1 MRSIIPSGKKMR
13 KRIAKYPIPN
23 FKIQIQ
29 FLNRN
34 GEQFAFAVKSPGRF
48 LPFRKK
54 NGAVRRCTSVFAAGR
69 NIRRNG
75 ARNGINGHGLKQNLA
90 RSRHNGVEKAFSAE
104 EHIFDSADGL
114 NIHCAGRT
122 HCGKIAGVYNDG
134 LPGSEVV
141 FNRMAVNFYES
152 FAETAEFLHYEA
164 LTAEQ
169 PCAETLLKMDGEL
182 NRAFACK
189 EAALLND
196 ERVVGCDVKAAY
208 RAGEA

>member
-1 MRSIIPSGKKMR
+1 MNDSFFPPKMPFYGKMSGQQCTACRIIFLPKMRSIIPSGKKMR

-34 GEQFAFAVKSPGRF
+34 GEQFAFAVKSSGRF

-54 NGAVRRCTSVFAAGR
+54 NGAVRRCPSVFAAGR

-104 EHIFDSADGL
+104 EQFL
-114 NIHCAGRT
+114 TPRT
-122 HCGKIAGVYNDG
+122 V
-134 LPGSEVV
+134 
-141 FNRMAVNFYES
+141 
-152 FAETAEFLHYEA
+152 
-164 LTAEQ
+164 
-169 PCAETLLKMDGEL
+169 
-182 NRAFACK
+182 
-189 EAALLND
+189 
-196 ERVVGCDVKAAY
+196 
-208 RAGEA
+208 